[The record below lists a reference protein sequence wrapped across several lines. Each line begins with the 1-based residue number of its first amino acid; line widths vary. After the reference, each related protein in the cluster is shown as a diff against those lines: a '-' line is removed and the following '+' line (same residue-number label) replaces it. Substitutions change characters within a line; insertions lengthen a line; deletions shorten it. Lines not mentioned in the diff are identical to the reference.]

1 MKKQFL
7 IAILML
13 PTLIFS
19 QVGGIVTGSGNTYN
33 TIFNPNT
40 EIDKTAEFKNLAPK
54 MYLNANYLA
63 ANVDNISE
71 TFFLRYNM
79 YRDEMEFTKNNQLLY
94 LKKKN
99 ERSVVFQNLNT
110 NYKLFELN
118 NNLKYFIVH
127 NEGNNQLLS
136 RQIVTFQEAK
146 PPKNSYST
154 GKQADFV
161 RNKDVFY
168 IRFDNKNIIEVPG
181 NKKKFYAIFKENESE
196 IKKYIKSN
204 KLNIKDTEDLKNIVN
219 YSNTL

>member
-40 EIDKTAEFKNLAPK
+40 EIDKTAEFKQLAPK
-54 MYLNANYLA
+54 MYINTIYLA

-71 TFFLRYNM
+71 TFFLRYNL
-79 YRDEMEFTKNNQLLY
+79 YRDEMEFSKNDQLLY
-94 LKKKN
+94 LKKKK
-99 ERSVVFQNLNT
+99 ERSVIFQNFNIH
-110 NYKLFELN
+110 YKVFALDNE
-118 NNLKYFIVH
+118 LKYFIVH

-136 RQIVTFQEAK
+136 RQIVTFQEEQ
-146 PPKNSYST
+146 PPKNSYAA
-154 GKQADFV
+154 GKPADFI
-161 RNKDVFY
+161 REKDEFY
-168 IRFDNKNIIEVPG
+168 FRFDKNNILEVPG
-181 NKKKFYAIFKENESE
+181 NKKKFYAIFKENESK

-204 KLNIKDTEDLKNIVN
+204 KLSIKKTEDLIKIVN